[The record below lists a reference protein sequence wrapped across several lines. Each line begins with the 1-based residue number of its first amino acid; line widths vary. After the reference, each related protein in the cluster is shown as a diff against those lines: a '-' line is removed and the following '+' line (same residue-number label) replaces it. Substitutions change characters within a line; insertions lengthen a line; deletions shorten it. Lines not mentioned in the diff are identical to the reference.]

1 MQHKL
6 TSDKAFF
13 AFSPELEPVLRVQ
26 SGDEI
31 EIETLD
37 CFSCQ
42 LKTTSDT
49 MDELDW
55 SITNPATGP
64 IFVEGAERGD
74 VLKVELLE
82 VRATGQSVMVV
93 IPGEG
98 GIAEYLSEPETAI
111 LPNTPNGV
119 DFKGKLTIPYK
130 PMLGVIGVAPES
142 GEMPNST
149 PDFHGGNMD
158 CTLIGAG
165 ATLYLPVNVKGALFG
180 CGDMHA
186 VMGDGEILICGAETP
201 GIVRVRLSLLKGR
214 SLPTPLIE
222 NDGVIATIASAPTTD
237 EAQKLAATHLME
249 FLTGTV
255 GLGSNDAGMLMSLMG
270 NLIFCQVVDP
280 NKTVRFEFPQW
291 ALKELGFAGI

>member
-13 AFSPELEPVLRVQ
+13 AFSPELEPVLRVRP
-26 SGDEI
+26 GDEV

-42 LKTTSDT
+42 LKTTNDT

-64 IFVEGAERGD
+64 IFVEGAEPGD

-98 GIAEYLSEPETAI
+98 GVASYLSEPETAI
-111 LPNTPNGV
+111 LPNTPEGV

-130 PMLGVIGVAPES
+130 PMLGVIGVAPAS
-142 GEMPNST
+142 GEAPNST

-158 CTLIGAG
+158 CTLVGTG
-165 ATLYLPVNVKGALFG
+165 ATLYLPVNVEGALFG

-201 GIVRVRLSLLKGR
+201 GIARVRLSLLKEH

-222 NDGVIATIASAPTTD
+222 NSEVIATIASAPTTD
-237 EAQKLAATHLME
+237 EAQKLAAGHLME
-249 FLTGTV
+249 FLTDVV
-255 GLGSNDAGMLMSLMG
+255 GISANDAGMLMSLVG

-291 ALKELGFAGI
+291 VLKELGFTGI